1 MAGVAILYNRAIFAR
16 LHLAVPRTL
25 SAFEQACARVKRA
38 GLTPLGLGNAD
49 GWLGDDWW
57 LTLVNARVGP
67 AALAS
72 ELRLDPRFSFE
83 MVPLQGAAATLQ
95 QWASRGYFTP
105 NFGGLDAQD
114 SMETFFQGHTAMQ
127 LVSSTENS
135 QILSLVRRTG
145 VQVGIF
151 PFPSAGAG
159 RPPVVPVSGYEG
171 WAVPRAAR
179 NPDAAIAFIDQM
191 TAAPMAQVLLS
202 HGMLPAH
209 RFDASTMRP
218 ASAFQ
223 RQYLDALDHAAAGVY
238 LDSAPIPNLNA
249 TMEANIQLLLQN
261 VETPAF
267 LTRSLQDVYTS
278 RGTRA
283 SSTRTDG
290 EF

>member
-1 MAGVAILYNRAIFAR
+1 
-16 LHLAVPRTL
+16 
-25 SAFEQACARVKRA
+25 
-38 GLTPLGLGNAD
+38 
-49 GWLGDDWW
+49 
-57 LTLVNARVGP
+57 
-67 AALAS
+67 
-72 ELRLDPRFSFE
+72 
-83 MVPLQGAAATLQ
+83 
-95 QWASRGYFTP
+95 
-105 NFGGLDAQD
+105 
-114 SMETFFQGHTAMQ
+114 
-127 LVSSTENS
+127 
-135 QILSLVRRTG
+135 
-145 VQVGIF
+145 
-151 PFPSAGAG
+151 
-159 RPPVVPVSGYEG
+159 
-171 WAVPRAAR
+171 
-179 NPDAAIAFIDQM
+179 
-191 TAAPMAQVLLS
+191 
-202 HGMLPAH
+202 MLPAH